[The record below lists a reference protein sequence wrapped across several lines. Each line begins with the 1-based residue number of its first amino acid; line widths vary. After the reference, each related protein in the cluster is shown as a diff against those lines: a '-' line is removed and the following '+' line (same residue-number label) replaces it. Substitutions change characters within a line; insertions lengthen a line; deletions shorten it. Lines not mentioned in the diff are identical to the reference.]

1 MDRVNG
7 AMPVQLSNDGS
18 TGHMAGQTPDQTH
31 FTLTFATL
39 ASILSGPAARDR
51 TVVAAF
57 AADHSL
63 VGNEAKEVS
72 MEKEE
77 HGVKDRPL
85 KWVMLGLA
93 IFCGGPLLSGCVV
106 LEEKYNAE
114 KARSLNFQR
123 LLAQEEK
130 RTAELDSEAK
140 RTKKEL
146 AEFEARNREL
156 SAQVQSAREQMARL
170 QEETEAIKESAFL
183 ERKAMED
190 MRKASPSPAKKKPAP
205 AIDMPA
211 DLSALQ
217 ADLPRDLT
225 AREGGSVA
233 ASPSAGRATAIH
245 VVKPGET
252 LFRISRRYGIDIEQ
266 LKKMNKLPDDII
278 EVGQKLI
285 VGTE

>member
-1 MDRVNG
+1 
-7 AMPVQLSNDGS
+7 
-18 TGHMAGQTPDQTH
+18 
-31 FTLTFATL
+31 
-39 ASILSGPAARDR
+39 
-51 TVVAAF
+51 
-57 AADHSL
+57 
-63 VGNEAKEVS
+63 

-77 HGVKDRPL
+77 QRVKDRT
-85 KWVMLGLA
+85 VQSMMLGLL
-93 IFCGGPLLSGCVV
+93 IVCGVPLLSGCVV

-170 QEETEAIKESAFL
+170 QEEAEAIKESAFL
-183 ERKAMED
+183 ERKAMEE
-190 MRKASPSPAKKKPAP
+190 MRKAGPSSAKKKPALAP
-205 AIDMPA
+205 DMPG
-211 DLSALQ
+211 DLSAVQ
-217 ADLPRDLT
+217 ADLPKDLT
-225 AREGGSVA
+225 AKEGISSTA
-233 ASPSAGRATAIH
+233 PSSGGKATNAMIH

>member
-1 MDRVNG
+1 
-7 AMPVQLSNDGS
+7 
-18 TGHMAGQTPDQTH
+18 MAGN
-31 FTLTFATL
+31 
-39 ASILSGPAARDR
+39 G
-51 TVVAAF
+51 
-57 AADHSL
+57 
-63 VGNEAKEVS
+63 KEEF

-77 HGVKDRPL
+77 HGVNERTL
-85 KWVMLGLA
+85 RSMVLGLLV
-93 IFCGGPLLSGCVV
+93 FCGAPLMAGCVV

-146 AEFEARNREL
+146 MEFEARNREL

-170 QEETEAIKESAFL
+170 QEETEAIKESAML

-190 MRKASPSPAKKKPAP
+190 MRKGGSASAKKKPALP
-205 AIDMPA
+205 AEPLS
-211 DLSALQ
+211 DLSSVQ
-217 ADLPRDLT
+217 ADLPKDLS
-225 AREGGSVA
+225 AKDGA
-233 ASPSAGRATAIH
+233 AMPESASITKTSATIH
-245 VVKPGET
+245 IVKPGET
-252 LFRISRRYGIDIEQ
+252 LFRISRRYGVDIEK

-285 VGTE
+285 VGAE